1 MEQLPEYFRPIVEFQ
16 QIMAVHGSAIND
28 LEKNVTQ
35 LWENL
40 FIQTCDEATLKLYE
54 KRLDITA
61 SPSETLEYRRQR
73 ILQKYNTI
81 VPFSEP
87 FLRIR
92 LTELFGDDYSMS
104 VDPAASKIT
113 ISVTS
118 ARYGAVDLLY
128 DLLWDIIP
136 AHLQVISNQQ
146 VTNYISGNIYADE
159 VMARTF
165 VQSI

>member
-54 KRLDITA
+54 QRFDITA
-61 SPSETLEYRRQR
+61 SPNETLEYRRQR
-73 ILQKYNTI
+73 ILQKYNT
-81 VPFSEP
+81 
-87 FLRIR
+87 
-92 LTELFGDDYSMS
+92 MS